1 VAHGLA
7 RSHSSRIWR
16 AQKEVE
22 ALKDSESTLN
32 ERVRSI
38 QQSWQTAHPA
48 DLYAVLISTRQ
59 IQRCL
64 DVASPTVT
72 KVFTG
77 RFSYVALRVLGAPA
91 RCRPTPLL
99 PPLPPPPLSGA
110 SSPVSR
116 ARFVIMIWLVGLL
129 TAALFADLFHALIK
143 PEQF

>member
-1 VAHGLA
+1 M
-7 RSHSSRIWR
+7 
-16 AQKEVE
+16 K

-32 ERVRSI
+32 KHVRFIHESCPT
-38 QQSWQTAHPA
+38 SHPA

-64 DVASPTVT
+64 DAAFPTVT

-77 RFSYVALRVLGAPA
+77 RFSYVALRALGAPA
-91 RCRPTPLL
+91 RCRPLSPLL
-99 PPLPPPPLSGA
+99 LYGA
-110 SSPVSR
+110 SSPVSC

-129 TAALFADLFHALIK
+129 TAALFAYLFYALIK